1 MNTDKIFLFLRRTF
15 LLPVVLPLIILIVY
29 AFGYFQIRHSDELI
43 RSGQYVA
50 ALKPLHNWK
59 SFPMLRGRVYETI
72 GTAELLSHGKNSAE
86 FYFRN
91 TKSKPVSIWPEVLK
105 KLWESARYEDGLF
118 YSDHLRKRIQ
128 NDNVLLFY
136 KAGFLAGTNQLGAAQ
151 KELTAAGHV
160 PELSKEA
167 AILKS
172 EIERRLSTGQYTF
185 AFDRQNFPL
194 VSKSLQ
200 GTLKISYDLFRPVFN
215 NPSGE
220 YLARLN
226 HPNRQVTLTLDYRIQ
241 NAARKA
247 LEKYAGAIVLLDV
260 QKGDILAA
268 ASNAKSS
275 ETAVATHVM
284 YEPGSII
291 KMITLAGALESH
303 SHPEKLF
310 PLQWD
315 GAVKLSDNQA
325 FYCWKAHGQVK
336 DANVATAVSCN
347 VAFARIGL
355 AMKPADLL
363 SNLRRFG
370 FDAKLQSDYLP
381 LQLGKITEGKMN
393 DRDVANL
400 SIGLENLKITPLHS
414 AMIAAAIAN
423 DGVCMEPRL
432 LLNYRNVVGLPYSPA
447 QPKVFR
453 TFISIQTAHALS
465 RAMEQVV
472 VHPEGTGRRAAVPG
486 LPIAM
491 KTGTAG
497 EGATGYDAI
506 LIGFAPV
513 KKPKVAFAVVV
524 EHSGKAE
531 FEGARITKLF
541 LESIQGYIQ

>member
-1 MNTDKIFLFLRRTF
+1 MNTDKIFVFLRRTYFFPVIFF
-15 LLPVVLPLIILIVY
+15 LIPLVIY
-29 AFGYFQIRHSDELI
+29 GFFSFQIRHSEELI
-43 RSGQYVA
+43 LSGEYPTA
-50 ALKPLHNWK
+50 LHNWK
-59 SFPMLRGRVYETI
+59 SFPLLSDRVYETI
-72 GTAELLSHGKNSAE
+72 GTAELLSRGKDSAE
-86 FYFRN
+86 LYFRH
-91 TKSKPVSIWPEVLK
+91 TKTKPVHMWPAVLK

-118 YSDHLRKRIQ
+118 YTEHLRKQIH
-128 NDNVLLFY
+128 NENVLLFY
-136 KAGFLAGTNQLGAAQ
+136 NAGFLAGTNQLGLAK
-151 KELTAAGHV
+151 KELLAAGHI
-160 PELSKEA
+160 PEVAKEA

-172 EIERRLSTGQYTF
+172 EIEHRLSTGQFTF
-185 AFDRQNFPL
+185 AFDRQNLPL

-200 GTLKISYDLFRPVFN
+200 GTPNILYDAVRTVFR
-215 NPSGE
+215 NPSGD
-220 YLARLN
+220 YLAGPENR
-226 HPNRQVTLTLDYRIQ
+226 PNAQITVTLDYRIQ
-241 NAARKA
+241 NAALKA

-268 ASNAKSS
+268 ASSSKSPG
-275 ETAVATHVM
+275 TAVATHVM

-291 KMITLAGALESH
+291 KMITLAGALESR
-303 SHPEKLF
+303 SNPEKLF
-310 PLQWD
+310 PLQCD
-315 GAVKLSDNQA
+315 GALKLSDNQA

-347 VAFARIGL
+347 VAFAKIGL
-355 AMKPADLL
+355 AMKQADLL

-370 FDAKLQSDYLP
+370 FDAKLKGDYFP
-381 LQLGKITEGKMN
+381 LQLGKTIEGEMN

-423 DGVCMEPRL
+423 EGVCMAPRV
-432 LLNYRNVVGLPYSPA
+432 LLNYRNVIGLPYSAA
-447 QPKVFR
+447 QPKVYA
-453 TFISIQTAHALS
+453 TFMSKQTADVLS
-465 RAMEQVV
+465 KAMEQVV
-472 VHPEGTGRRAAVPG
+472 LHPEGTGRRASVPG

-506 LIGFAPV
+506 LIGFVPV
-513 KKPKVAFAVVV
+513 KKPKVAFAIVA